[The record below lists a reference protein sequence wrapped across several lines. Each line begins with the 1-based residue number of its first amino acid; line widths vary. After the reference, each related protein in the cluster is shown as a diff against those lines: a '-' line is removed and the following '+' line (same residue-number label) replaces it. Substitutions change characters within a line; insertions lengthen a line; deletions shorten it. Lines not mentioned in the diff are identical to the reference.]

1 MTPQQRWTIER
12 LGHILYTR
20 GRYDQATAI
29 FEGLTQLAPEVHYP
43 WYALGL
49 IARKRGNDALAADY
63 LKHAMQLA
71 PQDSSI
77 KLALAEL
84 EIRRGDKSAAMQALQ
99 NIEQT
104 RDSPEKK
111 RALVLRKQWFGG

>member
-1 MTPQQRWTIER
+1 MTPLQRWTIER
-12 LGHILYTR
+12 LGHLLYTR
-20 GRYDQATAI
+20 ARYDQATAI

-43 WYALGL
+43 WYALGM

-71 PQDSSI
+71 PKDPAV

-84 EIRRGDKSAAMQALQ
+84 EIRRGDRDSAASALR
-99 NIEQT
+99 NIEQA
-104 RDSPEKK
+104 DESPDKA
-111 RALVLRKQWFGG
+111 RALVLRKRWFG